1 MSLISDAVGLQ
12 SDSCWASLLVAESS
26 NWNWNVNISRGAG
39 RLQVIRRP
47 SEARLAE
54 ASAVDRG
61 MNDDRRV
68 NAKTINC
75 LPRWPNAPLNFIY
88 IFTQQVLSNI
98 NVALLP
104 GPVRCPETH
113 RLQSEFSS
121 DVPVWES
128 QKQRLKGSFTA
139 LSFCVIRSESRFQP
153 DPDDLI
159 RTECCV
165 ETKRSFWSDHTRAHQ
180 RARPIRLF
188 FRKTKFRHIFVL
200 AKINK

>member
-1 MSLISDAVGLQ
+1 MHVSLIWDAVWSQ
-12 SDSCWASLLVAESS
+12 SDSCWASLLIAESS
-26 NWNWNVNISRGAG
+26 NCNWNVNISLGAG
-39 RLQVIRRP
+39 WLQVIRRP

-75 LPRWPNAPLNFIY
+75 LPHWPNAPLNFIY

-98 NVALLP
+98 NVALLS

-113 RLQSEFSS
+113 CLESEFSS
-121 DVPVWES
+121 DMPVWEN
-128 QKQRLKGSFTA
+128 QKKRLKGSFTA

-153 DPDDLI
+153 DPDDLV

-180 RARPIRLF
+180 RAQPIQLF
-188 FRKTKFRHIFVL
+188 FEN
-200 AKINK
+200 KIPTHFCVSENK